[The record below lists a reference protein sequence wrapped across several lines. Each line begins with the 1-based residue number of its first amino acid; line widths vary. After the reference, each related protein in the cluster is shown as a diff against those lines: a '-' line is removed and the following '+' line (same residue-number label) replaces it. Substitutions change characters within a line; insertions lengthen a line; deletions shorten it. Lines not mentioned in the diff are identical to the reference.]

1 MLTFIIYYLLL
12 LKKLN
17 DIFFQ
22 GYWLLHCYFIYYQII
37 GMEIVLNVGERNH
50 LPVPSHFPRCR
61 NYKPEI
67 R

>member
-22 GYWLLHCYFIYYQII
+22 GYWLLHLLSNNWY
-37 GMEIVLNVGERNH
+37 GD
-50 LPVPSHFPRCR
+50 SS
-61 NYKPEI
+61 
-67 R
+67 